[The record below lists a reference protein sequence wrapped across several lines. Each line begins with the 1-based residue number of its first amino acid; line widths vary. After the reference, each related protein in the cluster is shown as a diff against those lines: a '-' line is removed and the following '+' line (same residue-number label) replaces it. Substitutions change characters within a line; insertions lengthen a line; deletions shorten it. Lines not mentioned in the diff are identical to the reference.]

1 MSKREQLMEHIT
13 QDIIVF
19 LIKDRELDVAEAIN
33 LFYNSIVFE
42 KFHNE
47 DTGLYLEGSLYIY
60 DLLKM
65 NLPTAFCF
73 RKKYRAST

>member
-1 MSKREQLMEHIT
+1 MSKREQLMEYIT

-19 LIKDRELDVAEAIN
+19 LMKDRELDVDEAIN

-42 KFHNE
+42 KLHNE

-60 DLLKM
+60 DLLK
-65 NLPTAFCF
+65 NELANGVLIQEEI
-73 RKKYRAST
+73 

>member
-1 MSKREQLMEHIT
+1 MSKREQLMEYIT

-19 LIKDRELDVAEAIN
+19 LMKDRELDVDEAIN

-42 KFHNE
+42 KLHDE

-60 DLLKM
+60 DLLK
-65 NLPTAFCF
+65 NELANGVLLQEEI
-73 RKKYRAST
+73 

>member
-1 MSKREQLMEHIT
+1 MSKREQLMEYIT

-19 LIKDRELDVAEAIN
+19 LMKDRELDVDEAIN

-42 KFHNE
+42 KLHDE

-60 DLLKM
+60 DLLK
-65 NLPTAFCF
+65 NELANGVLIQEEI
-73 RKKYRAST
+73 